1 MLTQTMCGKPWSNG
15 ATLSRCAMCSGERET
30 ESASMLAWSCETLR
44 APTTGKT
51 YGVLCIT
58 YASATSR
65 SKIVRGATPSDMVR
79 P

>member
-1 MLTQTMCGKPWSNG
+1 
-15 ATLSRCAMCSGERET
+15 MCSGERET

-58 YASATSR
+58 YARATSR

-79 P
+79 A